1 MKRPKWTCLQGF
13 HIWRTWQHGRVIAW
27 AAGLYEG
34 EGTVTRCGGYLRL
47 SIRMTTEE
55 PVRRFQAVVNC
66 GTVYGPYQNGPG
78 RKPVWMWVGVGED
91 ALDVA
96 DLLRPWLS
104 APRRAQLVRVFRAD
118 V

>member
-1 MKRPKWTCLQGF
+1 MDMFAGISHLA
-13 HIWRTWQHGRVIAW
+13 HLAAW
-27 AAGLYEG
+27 KSDRLGSRSYEG